1 MSLEPKRA
9 YKIVLIGDP
18 EVGKTSIRRRYMGK
32 TFKGE
37 YLKTIGADF
46 AAQKVVVEGETVLL
60 TIWDLAGQSI
70 FHGMRSSFYQ
80 GCKSA
85 LVVFD
90 VTNPATLENVEK
102 WVEEAVSYAK
112 NSLQEIYIIGNK
124 IDLEKERVV
133 QWGDIEKKAEKIR
146 EITNFPV
153 RIYETS
159 ALTGE
164 NIQDLFK
171 NLSRRL
177 IIGDNIAIEGSSEVK
192 SVKTDVKAGTE
203 EANRAFKD
211 LKISSEISDLVNEIE
226 FHMQKINKLVAKLKK
241 RIKSK

>member
-46 AAQKVVVEGETVLL
+46 AAQKVEIEDEVVLL
-60 TIWDLAGQSI
+60 TIWDLAGQTI

-90 VTNPATLENVEK
+90 VTNVESLNNVEK
-102 WVEEAVSYAK
+102 WTEEAVTYAK
-112 NSLQEIYIIGNK
+112 SSLQEIYLIGNK
-124 IDLEKERVV
+124 IDLKKERVV
-133 QWGDIEKKAEKIR
+133 TKEQIDKKVKQLESLV
-146 EITNFPV
+146 NFPIRV
-153 RIYETS
+153 YETS

-164 NIQDLFK
+164 NIQSLFMD
-171 NLSRRL
+171 LSRRL
-177 IIGDNIAIEGSSEVK
+177 IISDNVKFEEEIEAK
-192 SVKTDVKAGTE
+192 RAHDVKKEKRKEPG
-203 EANRAFKD
+203 KDVDYKSKDD
-211 LKISSEISDLVNEIE
+211 LKEIINHIE
-226 FHMQKINKLVAKLKK
+226 LHVEKINDFIKLLKK
-241 RIKSK
+241 RLDKL